1 MQRLF
6 VFVKLISVLA
16 FISSCAYERDPG
28 LRQDPRPK
36 PQVNDVLVGK
46 ANYEILDYKYQNLAL
61 NCEIVS
67 EVVVPE
73 DTESSIHTLPEVAVE
88 TPTPNPPAGEPVVNN
103 GAKTKFDLLAQMSI
117 DPKLEKEQ
125 TNAKMEVEE
134 DARKLSL
141 KLKIKPVLF
150 IQSLNLKID
159 STVYIMKHTP
169 TLKLAYT
176 YTTSTQNRDSSVE
189 GQFEAPVNEGVPYK
203 ALFSTETVDGKG
215 TNYFVKCDFKGQ
227 IKSDKDDLVTQWLR
241 IDCSKPAEKG
251 KEALHAANCRA
262 GMPIPDDI

>member
-28 LRQDPRPK
+28 LRQDPKAK
-36 PQVNDVLVGK
+36 PQVNDVLKDK
-46 ANYEILDYKYQNLAL
+46 ANHEILNYKYQNLAL

-67 EVVVPE
+67 EVASPN
-73 DTESSIHTLPEVAVE
+73 DAESSMRTLPEVAVE
-88 TPTPNPPAGEPVVNN
+88 EPAPNPPAANPVVNE
-103 GAKTKFDLLAQMSI
+103 GTKTKFDLVAQMSV

-125 TNAKMEVEE
+125 TNAKMEVVE
-134 DARKLSL
+134 DTRKLTL

-150 IQSLNLKID
+150 IQSLNLKVE
-159 STVYIMKHTP
+159 STVYIMKYTP

-176 YTTSTQNRDSSVE
+176 YVTSSPNRDSSVE
-189 GQFEAPVNEGVPYK
+189 GQFEAPVNEGVPFK
-203 ALFSTETVDGKG
+203 GLFSTETVDGKT
-215 TNYFVKCDFKGQ
+215 TNYYAKCDLKGLM
-227 IKSDKDDLVTQWLR
+227 KSDKDDLSTHWLR
-241 IDCSKPAEKG
+241 IDCSKPAEQG

-262 GMPIPDDI
+262 GMPVPDDI

>member
-67 EVVVPE
+67 EVVNPN
-73 DTESSIHTLPEVAVE
+73 DTESSMSTLPEATVE
-88 TPTPNPPAGEPVVNN
+88 TPAPNPPATEPVVNN
-103 GAKTKFDLLAQMSI
+103 GNKTKFDLLAQMSV

-125 TNAKMEVEE
+125 TNAKMEVDEE
-134 DARKLSL
+134 TRKLTL

-150 IQSLNLKID
+150 IQSLNLKVE

-176 YTTSTQNRDSSVE
+176 YTTSSQNRDTSVE
-189 GQFEAPVNEGVPYK
+189 GQFEAPVNEGVPFK
-203 ALFSTETVDGKG
+203 GLFSTETLDGK
-215 TNYFVKCDFKGQ
+215 TTQYYAKCDLKGQ
-227 IKSDKDDLVTQWLR
+227 VKSDKDDLATQWLR
-241 IDCSKPAEKG
+241 IDCSKPAEQG

-262 GMPIPDDI
+262 GMPIPDNI